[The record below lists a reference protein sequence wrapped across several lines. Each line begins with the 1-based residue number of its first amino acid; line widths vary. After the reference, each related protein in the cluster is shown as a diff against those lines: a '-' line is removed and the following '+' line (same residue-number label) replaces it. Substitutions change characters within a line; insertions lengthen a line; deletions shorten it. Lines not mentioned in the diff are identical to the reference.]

1 MNTILPTETVID
13 YLTTLQ
19 EEKLALELKSEIE
32 SYDDYAIQFLQLA
45 TKFLEINAMSGYHA
59 CMKRYQNYISRS

>member
-1 MNTILPTETVID
+1 MSAILPTETLVD
-13 YLTTLQ
+13 YLAQLQ
-19 EEKLALELKSEIE
+19 AEKLELELTCEIT
-32 SYDDYAIQFLQLA
+32 SYEEYANKFLSLA